1 MGKYDI
7 TRFRKM
13 RALEAQG
20 IDPYPAIYK
29 YTCCIDEVVENE
41 ESYINKEV
49 TIIGRVTNKHMN
61 NELLEGVIT
70 GGKSKLDFRI
80 SSNYKL
86 CSYLDEGDIIQM
98 LGRIERDNTL
108 RLNISEFA
116 FVTKSLRE
124 YPIKNDWFQD
134 CEKQRFQY
142 EISLLLSDELKEF
155 FIKRSKTLSVIRNFL
170 SGKKFMEVDTPI
182 LLPSPVMAPVKDFST
197 TVPESNPK
205 CYLRISN
212 TDLMRRYLISGFER
226 IFHIGKF
233 FRDEPLTYKNYFEFT
248 MLTFGLAYGTY
259 HDIANIIEETTYETI
274 EKVFM
279 GNMLVTFRNKKIN
292 LERPWKRITMQDAIN
307 EYANIDIGEYYDE
320 KSLREKMREKGIIV
334 KENNLY
340 IELIDILLDNYVL
353 PNFVD
358 PTYIVDFPH
367 AFGGPAK
374 ELSTNSR
381 FKQRCELFIN
391 GVEVANMS
399 THQNNPIKLRQW
411 FEKTLEEKVKKGW
424 KQQELHEDYF
434 FPMEIGSPPCA
445 SGAVGIDR
453 LLMVLMNI
461 DNIIDIVPFP
471 WNFRP
476 KTREE
481 IK

>member
-1 MGKYDI
+1 MCKYDI
-7 TRFRKM
+7 TRFRNM
-13 RALEAQG
+13 RALETQG
-20 IDPYPAIYK
+20 IDPYLAIYK
-29 YTCCIDEVVENE
+29 YTCSIDEVAENE
-41 ESYINKEV
+41 ERYINKEV
-49 TIIGRVTNKHMN
+49 TIIGRITNKHMN
-61 NELLEGVIT
+61 NELLEGVII

-98 LGRIERDNTL
+98 FGKIERDNTL
-108 RLNISEFA
+108 RLNASEFT
-116 FVTKSLRE
+116 FVTKSLRG
-124 YPIKNDWFQD
+124 YPSKNDWFQD
-134 CEKQRFQY
+134 LNKQRIQY
-142 EISLLLSDELKEF
+142 EISLLLSDELKDI
-155 FIKRSKTLSVIRNFL
+155 FIKRCKTLSGIRNFMG
-170 SGKKFMEVDTPI
+170 GKGFIEVDTPI
-182 LLPSPVMAPVKDFST
+182 LLPSQVMAPVKDFST

-205 CYLRISN
+205 CYLRVSN

-233 FRDEPLTYKNYFEFT
+233 FRDEPLTFKNYFEFT

-259 HDIANIIEETTYETI
+259 HDIANIIEETIHEII

-279 GNMLVTFRNKKIN
+279 GNKLLTFRNKRID
-292 LERPWKRITMQDAIN
+292 LERPWKRITMRDAIK

-320 KSLREKMREKGIIV
+320 KSLREKMQERGIII
-334 KENNLY
+334 KENTLY
-340 IELIDILLDNYVL
+340 TELIDVLLDNYVF
-353 PNFVD
+353 PNLVD
-358 PTYIVDFPH
+358 PTYIIDFPH

-374 ELSTNSR
+374 ELSTDPR

-424 KQQELHEDYF
+424 RQQELHKDYF
-434 FPMEIGSPPCA
+434 FPMEISSPPCA

-476 KTREE
+476 KTKEE

>member
-1 MGKYDI
+1 MCKYDI
-7 TRFRKM
+7 TRFRNM

-29 YTCCIDEVVENE
+29 YTCSIDEVVENG

-49 TIIGRVTNKHMN
+49 TIIGRITNKHMN

-70 GGKSKLDFRI
+70 GGESKLGFRI

-98 LGRIERDNTL
+98 LGKIERDSTL
-108 RLNISEFA
+108 RLNASGFT
-116 FVTKSLRE
+116 FVTKSLCE
-124 YPIKNDWFQD
+124 YPSKNDWFQD
-134 CEKQRFQY
+134 LDKQRIQY
-142 EISLLLSDELKEF
+142 EINLLLSDELKDV
-155 FIKRSKTLSVIRNFL
+155 FIKRCKTLSVIRNFM
-170 SGKKFMEVDTPI
+170 GKNGFIEVDTPI
-182 LLPSPVMAPVKDFST
+182 LLPSPVMAPVKDFVT
-197 TVPESNPK
+197 TVPEFNPK
-205 CYLRISN
+205 SYLRISN
-212 TDLMRRYLISGFER
+212 TDLLRRYLISGLER

-233 FRDEPLTYKNYFEFT
+233 FRDEPLTFKGYFEFT
-248 MLTFGLAYGTY
+248 MLTFGLSYGTY
-259 HDIANIIEETTYETI
+259 NDIANIIEETIYDII
-274 EKVFM
+274 EKVFS
-279 GNMLVTFRNKKIN
+279 GNKLVIFRNKRIN
-292 LERPWKRITMQDAIN
+292 FERPWKRIPMRDAIN
-307 EYANIDIGEYYDE
+307 EYVNIDIGECYDE
-320 KSLREKMREKGIIV
+320 ESLREKMREKGIIV
-334 KENNLY
+334 EEKNLHSE
-340 IELIDILLDNYVL
+340 IIDILLDSYVL
-353 PNFVD
+353 PNLTD
-358 PTYIVDFPH
+358 PTYITDYPH
-367 AFGGPAK
+367 VFGGPAK
-374 ELSTNSR
+374 ELSTDSR

-424 KQQELHEDYF
+424 KQQKLHEDYF

-461 DNIIDIVPFP
+461 NNIIDIVPFP